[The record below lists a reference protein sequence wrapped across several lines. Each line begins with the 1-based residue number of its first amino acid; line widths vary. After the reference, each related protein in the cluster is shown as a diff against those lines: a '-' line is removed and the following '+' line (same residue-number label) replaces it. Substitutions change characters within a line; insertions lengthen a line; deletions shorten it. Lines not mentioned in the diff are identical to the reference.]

1 MRKHKN
7 RKSCQV
13 VITPHPGEMARLC
26 GLSIE
31 AVQNDRVG
39 IARDFAEEFGVTV
52 VLKGKDT
59 VIANSDGG
67 VHINNSGNAGMATG
81 GTGDVLSGVIGSLM
95 GQGLNGYN
103 AAVLGVFLHGAA
115 GDLARRD
122 KGEHGLIATDLV
134 EMLPEAF
141 RLVNTAV

>member
-1 MRKHKN
+1 MDILRKHKN

-39 IARDFAEEFGVTV
+39 TARDFAEEFGVTV

-59 VIANSDGG
+59 VIAT
-67 VHINNSGNAGMATG
+67 V
-81 GTGDVLSGVIGSLM
+81 
-95 GQGLNGYN
+95 
-103 AAVLGVFLHGAA
+103 
-115 GDLARRD
+115 
-122 KGEHGLIATDLV
+122 
-134 EMLPEAF
+134 
-141 RLVNTAV
+141 TAVYILTTQAMPEWRPGVPEMCCRELSAR